1 MGSSIKS
8 PFLLPS
14 VLVYIVH
21 KTLSGRMTLKVIVI
35 LCLVLVGLMEANPVS
50 MEATEAPDAELY
62 KTDDTEITTDGYE
75 YEYTTEDSYNWYNWN
90 DYDIER
96 KKRSPKKPCKPNPLR
111 RIFCP

>member
-14 VLVYIVH
+14 VLISIVNQ
-21 KTLSGRMTLKVIVI
+21 TLSGRMTLKVIVV
-35 LCLVLVGLMEANPVS
+35 LCLVLVGLIEANPVS
-50 MEATEAPDAELY
+50 MEATEAPDAELD

-75 YEYTTEDSYNWYNWN
+75 YEYTTEDGYNWYDHY

-96 KKRSPKKPCKPNPLR
+96 KKRSPKKLCKPNPLK